1 MKRSLR
7 IITPVGR
14 ATHMPASR
22 AAGVREERRRKI
34 LLDARVC
41 GIFGGRPGPVAC
53 RRVRV
58 AGRRFWQRA
67 RGRAAAWQNANPR
80 RDGRGCSQRSHAPAR
95 SVRCCC
101 GARSKHG
108 AAGLKSFGQHEG
120 FAAHHL
126 SSSHGTF
133 LQNLAQAWPF
143 RPDLSKFYGGGLTT
157 SGRQSFQA
165 LRRRLWPLICFLV
178 PREPGGQALIE
189 QNGTFDPA
197 RSS

>member
-7 IITPVGR
+7 IIAPVGR

-22 AAGVREERRRKI
+22 AVGVREERRRKS

-41 GIFGGRPGPVAC
+41 GIFGGPAGPVAC
-53 RRVRV
+53 RRVRG
-58 AGRRFWQRA
+58 AGYGFWQRA
-67 RGRAAAWQNANPR
+67 RGRVAAWQNANPR
-80 RDGRGCSQRSHAPAR
+80 RAARGCSQRSHAPAR

-101 GARSKHG
+101 GARSKRG
-108 AAGLKSFGQHEG
+108 AAGLKSFGQHGGSE
-120 FAAHHL
+120 AHQL

-133 LQNLAQAWPF
+133 LQNLAQAWPS

-157 SGRQSFQA
+157 SGRQSFHA
-165 LRRRLWPLICFLV
+165 SRRRLWPLICILV
-178 PREPGGQALIE
+178 SREPGGQALIE
-189 QNGTFDPA
+189 QNGTFDHA